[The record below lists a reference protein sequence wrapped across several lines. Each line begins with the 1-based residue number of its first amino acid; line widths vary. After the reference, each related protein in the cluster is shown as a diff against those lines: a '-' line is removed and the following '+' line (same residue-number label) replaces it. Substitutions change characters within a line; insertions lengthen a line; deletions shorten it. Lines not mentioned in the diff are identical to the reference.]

1 MSKQIKLPLA
11 QAEGILREELASGG
25 SVVINIRGTSMLPL
39 LKEGITNVR
48 LESPVFPLKKY
59 QIILYKRPD
68 GQFVLHRILSC
79 KKGGLVCRGDHQTE
93 KEFPVEEDSVVAVMT
108 AYSKGEDW
116 VKTDS
121 LSQRLLGAF
130 LGSTGGLRM
139 KLRGIKSRLRRLFGR
154 KRA

>member
-25 SVVINIRGTSMLPL
+25 SVVINVRGTSMLPL

-48 LESPVFPLKKY
+48 LERPVSPLKKH

-79 KKGGLVCRGDHQTE
+79 KKDGLVCRGDHQAE
-93 KEFPVEEDSVVAVMT
+93 KEFPVMKEWVIAVMT
-108 AYSKGEDW
+108 AYSKGDSW
-116 VKTDS
+116 ARTDT
-121 LSQRLLGAF
+121 LSQRLYGGF
-130 LGSTGGLRM
+130 LARTGKPRM
-139 KLRGIKSRLRRLFGR
+139 RLRGIKGRLRRLLGR
-154 KRA
+154 RRA